1 MNQSIQI
8 LLQCRSL
15 VCCSDQFNCLLACLL
30 AWIAASTRDTKC
42 NVCICYKIIIA
53 LCLNNSLCV
62 STNYPYMVKCRINI
76 IKSSRHSAHGIQLS
90 TFGFQPCHLQSNTRP
105 ALIIKQIRLPPKNQF
120 SRFDYIAFCYCV
132 AWTIINE
139 FVNIEWRNQ
148 ITNI

>member
-62 STNYPYMVKCRINI
+62 STNYPNMVKCRINI
-76 IKSSRHSAHGIQLS
+76 IKSSWHSTHGSWLMAHGIQLS
-90 TFGFQPCHLQSNTRP
+90 TFGFQPCHLQYPTRTYYQTNP
-105 ALIIKQIRLPPKNQF
+105 FAPKKPVQSIRLY
-120 SRFDYIAFCYCV
+120 SILLLCCMDDH
-132 AWTIINE
+132 
-139 FVNIEWRNQ
+139 
-148 ITNI
+148 